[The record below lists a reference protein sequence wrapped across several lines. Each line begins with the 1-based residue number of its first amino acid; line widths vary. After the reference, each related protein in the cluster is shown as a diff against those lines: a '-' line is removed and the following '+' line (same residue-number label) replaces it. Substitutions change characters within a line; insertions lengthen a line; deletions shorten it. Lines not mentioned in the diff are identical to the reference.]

1 MENNCE
7 SPVSREEF
15 RQLCTRVDAAEARL
29 NRGDTTLALI
39 DEKLSQINEKLNDL
53 MAWKNSEQMKPGKRW
68 DSVVSQI
75 ISIIVAA
82 AAGFAMSKLF

>member
-7 SPVSREEF
+7 TMVSREEF
-15 RQLCTRVDAAEARL
+15 RQLCERVTAAEARL

-39 DEKLSQINEKLNDL
+39 DQKLGQINEKCTALT
-53 MAWKNSEQMKPGKRW
+53 MWKDEMQLEPGKRW
-68 DSVVSQI
+68 DSVVSQV
-75 ISIIVAA
+75 ISVVVAA